1 MTESKTKPVQPADMA
16 EPSRAFQTWPGV
28 TSDVSPE
35 TVTSSKRR
43 GVRRWAG
50 LSICVV
56 ALVIFLVPFL
66 VFAAVYRQA
75 RTNEA
80 RPVDAIVVLG
90 AAQFNG
96 VPSQVFQ
103 ARLDTAFDLY
113 QQGYAPTIVVTGGR
127 ILGDHFTE
135 AESGKNYLVDRG
147 VPADAILMENISHN
161 TAASFE
167 GVERILGPRGV
178 DSLLLVSDGFHLYRS
193 KTPAEHA
200 GFDAFGYASETA
212 LSVKAREPSRGIWLV
227 KQSASSPGSSTSG
240 VKPENPVILEEMCDA
255 LEDRLLHCPPAR
267 CNPRNHHIVGVGQW
281 VLRRAHRRAL
291 GCCAHNALD

>member
-1 MTESKTKPVQPADMA
+1 M
-16 EPSRAFQTWPGV
+16 
-28 TSDVSPE
+28 
-35 TVTSSKRR
+35 
-43 GVRRWAG
+43 RRWVGIG
-50 LSICVV
+50 LCVI
-56 ALVIFLVPFL
+56 ALGFFLVPFL

-135 AESGKNYLVDRG
+135 AEAGRNYLVDRG

-167 GVERILGPRGV
+167 GVERLLTPRGV
-178 DSLLLVSDGFHLYRS
+178 ESLLVVSDGFHLYRS
-193 KTPAEHA
+193 KLLAENS
-200 GFDAFGYASETA
+200 GFEAYGFAAQNSPISQGSGTELRYMVRET
-212 LSVKAREPSRGIWLV
+212 L
-227 KQSASSPGSSTSG
+227 G
-240 VKPENPVILEEMCDA
+240 VLAWK
-255 LEDRLLHCPPAR
+255 LH
-267 CNPRNHHIVGVGQW
+267 I
-281 VLRRAHRRAL
+281 RR
-291 GCCAHNALD
+291 

>member
-1 MTESKTKPVQPADMA
+1 MQHADTA

-28 TSDVSPE
+28 AFNASPE
-35 TVTSSKRR
+35 AVASSKRR
-43 GVRRWAG
+43 SVRRWVG
-50 LSICVV
+50 LGICVV
-56 ALVIFLVPFL
+56 ALGLFLVPFL
-66 VFAAVYRQA
+66 VFAAVYKQA

-80 RPVDAIVVLG
+80 QPVDAIVVLG

-103 ARLDTAFDLY
+103 SRLDTAFDLY

-167 GVERILGPRGV
+167 GVERILEPRGV
-178 DSLLLVSDGFHLYRS
+178 KSLLLVSDGFHLYRS
-193 KTPAEHA
+193 KMLAEHA
-200 GFDAFGYASETA
+200 GFEAYGYAAEDSPISQGSGTE
-212 LSVKAREPSRGIWLV
+212 LRYMARETLGILAW
-227 KQSASSPGSSTSG
+227 K
-240 VKPENPVILEEMCDA
+240 
-255 LEDRLLHCPPAR
+255 LHIKR
-267 CNPRNHHIVGVGQW
+267 
-281 VLRRAHRRAL
+281 
-291 GCCAHNALD
+291 